1 MKMNNDNNV
10 ATGWTCG
17 SLEERELFGE
27 GPNKN
32 GGGPHEC
39 TEESM
44 CSWCSM
50 QKDTEERNCARC
62 GGFVGLDT
70 LFDDESLSK
79 LGFEKAPAHCCEY
92 SKMSEEEWEAHREML
107 LLDREDRRKAAE
119 KQYLEDGIALLG
131 SLKHPNLDAHN
142 KSIDLCIASLTDI
155 FNSEEPNH
163 QNCFKWRRFPEVAG
177 TPPVFAR
184 SIISVE
190 ETTTDYQKN
199 DGEMRIEISF
209 RGKESGITYRVE
221 LIFHKSGAKHLASRI
236 DEVLEANSS
245 YPVSDGVLKGF
256 IKATDFL
263 RFQVSRGST
272 GGGWDY
278 LCIDPGEDFGLW
290 PGDSVAALLM
300 CLHDDLNTAL
310 EPAMYTLRGNLE
322 EASKMAFL
330 RGRSKLSIHRLMA
343 YEFAYNSIKSATS
356 SMPADEVHALVSRI
370 KGKFS
375 DPDYARKEPAAEVD
389 YGLLQ
394 EEAWEGDWND
404 Y

>member
-1 MKMNNDNNV
+1 MNKDNN
-10 ATGWTCG
+10 AAIGWTCQ
-17 SLEERELFGE
+17 SLDARELFGE
-27 GPNKN
+27 EPNKN
-32 GGGPHEC
+32 GGGLDDC

-50 QKDTEERNCARC
+50 QKDTEERKCARC

-70 LFDDESLSK
+70 LFDDESLSE

-119 KQYLEDGIALLG
+119 KQYLEDGVALLG

-209 RGKESGITYRVE
+209 RGKESGITYKVE
-221 LIFHKSGAKHLASRI
+221 LIFYRSGAKHLASRI

-343 YEFAYNSIKSATS
+343 YEFAYNRIKSATS

-375 DPDYARKEPAAEVD
+375 DPDYAREEPAAEVD

>member
-1 MKMNNDNNV
+1 MNNDNNV
-10 ATGWTCG
+10 AVGWTCG

-32 GGGPHEC
+32 GGGTHEC
-39 TEESM
+39 TGESM

-50 QKDTEERNCARC
+50 KKENQT
-62 GGFVGLDT
+62 
-70 LFDDESLSK
+70 
-79 LGFEKAPAHCCEY
+79 
-92 SKMSEEEWEAHREML
+92 SEEEWEVHREMI
-107 LLDREDRRKAAE
+107 LLDRENRRKAAE

-131 SLKHPNLDAHN
+131 SLKQPGLDAHN

-155 FNSEEPNH
+155 FDSEEPNH
-163 QNCFKWRRFPEVAG
+163 QNCIESHRLLGVAG
-177 TPPVFAR
+177 SPAVYAR
-184 SIISVE
+184 SIISVN
-190 ETTTDYQKN
+190 ETTTDYNRN
-199 DGEMRIEISF
+199 DGETRIEISF

-221 LIFHKSGAKHLASRI
+221 LIFYRRGAKHLASRI
-236 DEVLEANSS
+236 DELLDANSS

-263 RFQVSRGST
+263 RFQVSRISA

-310 EPAMYTLRGNLE
+310 EPAMYTLRGSLE

-343 YEFAYNSIKSATS
+343 YELAYNSIKSATS
-356 SMPADEVHALVSRI
+356 SRPTDEVYALVSKI
-370 KGKFS
+370 KEKFS
-375 DPDYARKEPAAEVD
+375 DPDYAREEPPAEVD

-394 EEAWEGDWND
+394 EEAWEGEWND

>member
-1 MKMNNDNNV
+1 MNKDNN
-10 ATGWTCG
+10 AAIGWTCQ
-17 SLEERELFGE
+17 SLDARELFGE
-27 GPNKN
+27 EPNKN
-32 GGGPHEC
+32 GGGLDDC

-50 QKDTEERNCARC
+50 QKDTEERKCARC

-70 LFDDESLSK
+70 LFDDESLSE

-119 KQYLEDGIALLG
+119 KQYLEDGVALLG

-209 RGKESGITYRVE
+209 RGKESGITYKVE
-221 LIFHKSGAKHLASRI
+221 LIFYRSGAKHLASRI

-330 RGRSKLSIHRLMA
+330 KGRSKLSIHRLMA
-343 YEFAYNSIKSATS
+343 YEFAYNRIKSATS

-375 DPDYARKEPAAEVD
+375 DPDYAREEPPAEVD

>member
-1 MKMNNDNNV
+1 MKMNKDNNV
-10 ATGWTCG
+10 AIGWACR

-50 QKDTEERNCARC
+50 KEETMGKCLRC
-62 GGFVGLDT
+62 GGFTGLDS
-70 LFDDESLSK
+70 LFDDDGWRKS
-79 LGFEKAPAHCCEY
+79 GFEKPSATCCEY
-92 SKMSEEEWEAHREML
+92 FEMSDEEWEACKEIQ
-107 LLDREDRRKAAE
+107 LLDREDRRKRAE
-119 KQYLEDGIALLG
+119 KEYLEDGIALIG
-131 SLKHPNLDAHN
+131 SLKHPSLDAHN
-142 KSIDLCIASLTDI
+142 KSIDLCISSLTDI
-155 FNSEEPNH
+155 FNSGEPSY
-163 QNCFKWRRFPEVAG
+163 QNCLESHKILGVAG
-177 TPPVFAR
+177 SPPVYAR
-184 SIISVE
+184 SIISVH
-190 ETTTDYQKN
+190 ETTTDYQRN
-199 DGEMRIEISF
+199 DGEMRMEISF

-221 LIFHKSGAKHLASRI
+221 LIYARNNAKHLASRI
-236 DEVLEANSS
+236 DEVLDANSS

-263 RFQVSRGST
+263 RFQVSRVSN

-310 EPAMYTLRGNLE
+310 EPAMYTLRGGLK

-330 RGRSKLSIHRLMA
+330 KGRSKLSIHRLMA
-343 YEFAYNSIKSATS
+343 YEVAYNSIRSATS
-356 SMPADEVHALVSRI
+356 SMPADEVYALVSRI
-370 KGKFS
+370 KEKFS
-375 DPDYARKEPAAEVD
+375 DPDYARDRPPAEVD

-394 EEAWEGDWND
+394 EEAWEGEWNGH
-404 Y
+404 

>member
-1 MKMNNDNNV
+1 MNKDNN
-10 ATGWTCG
+10 AAIGWTCQ
-17 SLEERELFGE
+17 SLDARELFGE
-27 GPNKN
+27 EPNKN
-32 GGGPHEC
+32 GGGLDDC

-50 QKDTEERNCARC
+50 QKDTEERKCARC
-62 GGFVGLDT
+62 GGFVDLDT
-70 LFDDESLSK
+70 LFDDESLSE

-119 KQYLEDGIALLG
+119 KQYLEDGVALLG
-131 SLKHPNLDAHN
+131 SLKYPNLDAHN

-221 LIFHKSGAKHLASRI
+221 LIFHRSGAKHLASRI

-330 RGRSKLSIHRLMA
+330 KGRSKLSIHRLMA

-370 KGKFS
+370 KAKFS
-375 DPDYARKEPAAEVD
+375 DPDYAREEPPADVD

>member
-50 QKDTEERNCARC
+50 KKETEARECRKC
-62 GGFVGLDT
+62 GEFAGLAT
-70 LFDDESLSK
+70 LFGGEEPEEPSV
-79 LGFEKAPAHCCEY
+79 CCEY
-92 SKMSEEEWEAHREML
+92 SEMSEEEWEAHREMI

-119 KQYLEDGIALLG
+119 KQYLEDGIALLE
-131 SLKHPNLDAHN
+131 SLKQPGLDAHN

-155 FNSEEPNH
+155 FDSEEPNH
-163 QNCFKWRRFPEVAG
+163 QNCIESHRLLGIVG
-177 TPPVFAR
+177 SPPVFAR
-184 SIISVE
+184 SIISVN

-221 LIFHKSGAKHLASRI
+221 LIFYRSGAKHLASRI

-330 RGRSKLSIHRLMA
+330 KGRSKLSIHRLMA

-370 KGKFS
+370 KEKFS
-375 DPDYARKEPAAEVD
+375 DPDYAREEPAAEVD